1 MTGTVVY
8 PVLGHPQ
15 YGNLIA
21 CEVIGK
27 RVEVGELEVLLSP
40 TQFRAA
46 PFWEVFTAFKPT
58 SIKQKAPK
66 PKAQPK
72 SKSKKPVRAKKPLG
86 APVIIRTPKIFNTK
100 NNHELSRRCLPPEF
114 TDLWPGTLGDLRR
127 HLFKLGLPRHLADAD
142 ISSANFRY
150 LMGEEGVPIRPFHIR
165 NGLVDDQGRPNDLGR
180 LIAARYLFRLS
191 SESAGAMLNAS

>member
-15 YGNLIA
+15 YGKRIA

-40 TQFRAA
+40 TQFMAA

-58 SIKQKAPK
+58 SIKQK

-72 SKSKKPVRAKKPLG
+72 AKTKKHVRSAKPLG
-86 APVIIRTPKIFNTK
+86 APIVIRTPKIYNTK
-100 NNHELSRRCLPPEF
+100 NNHELSRRCLPAEF
-114 TDLWPGTLGDLRR
+114 TDRWPGTLGDLRR

-150 LMGEEGVPIRPFHIR
+150 LMGEEGVSLRPFHIR

-180 LIAARYLFRLS
+180 LVAARYLFRLT
-191 SESAGAMLNAS
+191 SETTGAMLNAS